1 MGKTMM
7 GGATHEKNI
16 SMLTPEQEGL
26 LSQTLS
32 QLGPNAT
39 GTLGQFLQPQTPES
53 YQDAFQKAY
62 VDPAMLAFN
71 KSVVPGIQQRFAD
84 MNAGSSSAL
93 NNALAQSAA
102 DLSTSIGSQFGQFM
116 QGQQQNQLGALSQF
130 LPLMLNQ
137 TFSPLISKQEGLA
150 GPIIEALG
158 RIGAGAASHSS
169 RTVKENIR
177 EYSKALDD
185 IKKLEVKQYDYI
197 EEVGGLKDRVG
208 VIAEDI
214 PEELTL
220 VKNGHLHVDL
230 YGLIGLLINSVKELL
245 ERVQTLEEAL

>member
-1 MGKTMM
+1 
-7 GGATHEKNI
+7 
-16 SMLTPEQEGL
+16 
-26 LSQTLS
+26 
-32 QLGPNAT
+32 
-39 GTLGQFLQPQTPES
+39 
-53 YQDAFQKAY
+53 
-62 VDPAMLAFN
+62 
-71 KSVVPGIQQRFAD
+71 